1 MTNPYTTRN
10 FTEMIRL
17 ETENPEL
24 ARQLQAEAGMKRAK

>member
-1 MTNPYTTRN
+1 MDNPYVSKN

-24 ARQLQAEAGMKRAK
+24 AARMKAQAAG